1 MDFDMSNDMG
11 CNKFLKQIFE
21 RMEHQSESR
30 NESIIIESIVRCIE
44 FKYIQNTFITFV
56 VNNFDVFWKT
66 NQGSE
71 LFQIVYKNIFHTPML
86 SVLFTSIERKLIP
99 LSCSRTE
106 SFIIEKMIRESS
118 IEIKIKIF
126 EIVCR
131 DYMDYK
137 NDPVYIFIGDSKA
150 NFVIQTI

>member
-1 MDFDMSNDMG
+1 M
-11 CNKFLKQIFE
+11 
-21 RMEHQSESR
+21 
-30 NESIIIESIVRCIE
+30 
-44 FKYIQNTFITFV
+44 
-56 VNNFDVFWKT
+56 FWKT

-71 LFQIVYKNIFHTPML
+71 LFQIVYRNIIHTPML
-86 SVLFTSIERKLIP
+86 SKLFTSIEQKLIP

-118 IEIKIKIF
+118 MEIKAKIF

-131 DYMDYK
+131 DYLDYQK
-137 NDPVYIFIGDSKA
+137 DPVFVFIGDSKA